1 MFLPGIGALQLVL
14 VLPKPS
20 PMLVLD
26 TFLAGIGPPKIMRK
40 ALDIRSGMI
49 QITVKTRHAECANS
63 LPQMKRTPRRDT
75 ELAAVEG
82 RFQVYHPKLPTPSP
96 MLVLDTFLPGIG
108 ASRVKHHV
116 TRKDACA
123 IIMKIC
129 VMTQRGQATIMVVHP
144 LFY

>member
-26 TFLAGIGPPKIMRK
+26 TFLP
-40 ALDIRSGMI
+40 
-49 QITVKTRHAECANS
+49 V
-63 LPQMKRTPRRDT
+63 
-75 ELAAVEG
+75 
-82 RFQVYHPKLPTPSP
+82 
-96 MLVLDTFLPGIG
+96 IG

>member
-1 MFLPGIGALQLVL
+1 MFLPGIGPLIQVL

-49 QITVKTRHAECANS
+49 QITMNLR
-63 LPQMKRTPRRDT
+63 RTLR
-75 ELAAVEG
+75 LAA
-82 RFQVYHPKLPTPSP
+82 KTPTPSP
-96 MLVLDTFLPGIG
+96 MLVLDTFLPVIG

-144 LFY
+144 LLY

>member
-1 MFLPGIGALQLVL
+1 MFLPGIGPLKQEL

-26 TFLAGIGPPKIMRK
+26 TFLGGIGPPKM
-40 ALDIRSGMI
+40 
-49 QITVKTRHAECANS
+49 RHAECANS
-63 LPQMKRTPRRDT
+63 LPQMKRTPQRDT

-82 RFQVYHPKLPTPSP
+82 RNQVYHSKLPTPNP
-96 MLVLDTFLPGIG
+96 MLVMDTLLPVIG

-116 TRKDACA
+116 TRMDARA
-123 IIMKIC
+123 IIMKIR

-144 LFY
+144 LLY

>member
-1 MFLPGIGALQLVL
+1 MRGRTLIWR
-14 VLPKPS
+14 
-20 PMLVLD
+20 
-26 TFLAGIGPPKIMRK
+26 PPQRETEV
-40 ALDIRSGMI
+40 A
-49 QITVKTRHAECANS
+49 TVKTRRAECAHS

-96 MLVLDTFLPGIG
+96 MLVLDTLLPVIG

-116 TRKDACA
+116 TRMDARA
-123 IIMKIC
+123 IIMKIR

-144 LFY
+144 LLY